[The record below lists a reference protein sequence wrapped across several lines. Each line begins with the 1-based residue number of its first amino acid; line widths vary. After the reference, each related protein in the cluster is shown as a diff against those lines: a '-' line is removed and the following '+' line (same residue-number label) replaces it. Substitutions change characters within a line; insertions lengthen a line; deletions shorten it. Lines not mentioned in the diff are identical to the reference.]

1 MSSITINIP
10 DESYIKLKETANNLK
25 ITPEE
30 LVKMA
35 VDEIINSSEKDL
47 NNVVDYVLSK
57 NEKLYKRLA

>member
-10 DESYIKLKETANNLK
+10 DESYIKLKEVANNLK

-35 VDEIINSSEKDL
+35 VDEVINSSQKDF
-47 NNVVDYVLSK
+47 NNVIDYVLSK
-57 NEKLYKRLA
+57 NKELYKRLA